1 LKNNSIAMLATIAG
15 IGILAWFIGFF
26 DPTTCTPGVQVAG
39 WSSCEEIAN
48 QRSIALYV
56 LIGITVAGI
65 LVTTVLKRKK
75 K

>member
-26 DPTTCTPGVQVAG
+26 DPTTCTPGVQVVG